1 MMDPGHSTMRGSR
14 EAWTIEKPEEG
25 KKEKERLREI
35 GGDEI
40 SRFPMRPSCR
50 AGQQGWSAI
59 NGSELE
65 GGKSWRRRKLLV

>member
-1 MMDPGHSTMRGSR
+1 MRNRRKEGR
-14 EAWTIEKPEEG
+14 KEG
-25 KKEKERLREI
+25 KAKERLREI

-50 AGQQGWSAI
+50 AGQQGWSAGRSAI
-59 NGSELE
+59 NGSERQ